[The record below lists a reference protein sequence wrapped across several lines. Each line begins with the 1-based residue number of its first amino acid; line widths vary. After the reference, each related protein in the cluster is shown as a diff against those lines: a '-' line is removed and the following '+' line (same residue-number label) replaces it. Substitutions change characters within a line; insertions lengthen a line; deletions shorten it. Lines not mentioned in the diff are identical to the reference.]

1 MAEKKESFF
10 WTSYSDLMTSL
21 FFVMLLLFILTIVM
35 THNAV
40 VGLKQEKERSDSLR
54 IATEQ
59 ELNKIKELQEA
70 VKKIDTRYFEY
81 DSKFKR
87 HTLKGISVSFKPK
100 SSDIYDIPYEDR
112 YKLEQAGR
120 AIEFFLRDV
129 KRDMP
134 NAEYLIIIEGQ
145 SSLDNYL
152 KNDELSYARA
162 LALKNYWSKVGI
174 AFNNL
179 PCELLV
185 SGSGCYSKF
194 RIRPERILK
203 YKRVRGYL
211 EEYYVANEKNQ
222 RFVIHIIPKPGDF
235 N

>member
-21 FFVMLLLFILTIVM
+21 FFVMLLLFIMTIAL

-40 VGLKQEKERSDSLR
+40 VRLENEK

-87 HTLKGISVSFKPK
+87 HTLKRISVSFKPA
-100 SSDIYDIPYEDR
+100 SSDIYDISNSDR
-112 YKLEQAGR
+112 CKLESAGR
-120 AIEFFLRDV
+120 AIEYFLRDV
-129 KRDMP
+129 KKTMP
-134 NAEYLIIIEGQ
+134 NAEYLVIIEGQ
-145 SSLDNYL
+145 SSLDRYPH
-152 KNDELSYARA
+152 NDELSYKRA
-162 LALKNYWSKVGI
+162 LALYNYWKKKGI
-174 AFNNL
+174 TFKGL
-179 PCELLV
+179 PCEVLV
-185 SGSGCYSKF
+185 SGSGCNSKF
-194 RIRPERILK
+194 RIKPERVSK
-203 YKRVRGYL
+203 FKKGKR
-211 EEYYVANEKNQ
+211 YYVANEKNQ